1 MIEAFARQ
9 PLLLRNYVAM
19 HVRAEDFRYDD
30 GAVGLLV
37 VFQDSGD
44 GTADSQAGA
53 VQGVDK
59 FRFRFRRAA
68 EADVSPTC
76 LEIFRIG
83 ARRDFAVF
91 TLSREP
97 DFDVEGLGC
106 RETDIAGAQ
115 ADDVVRAGPGP

>member
-1 MIEAFARQ
+1 MMIEALAQQ

-37 VFQDSGD
+37 VLEDRGD

-83 ARRDFAVF
+83 AM
-91 TLSREP
+91 LIEWL
-97 DFDVEGLGC
+97 LGI
-106 RETDIAGAQ
+106 T
-115 ADDVVRAGPGP
+115 VRLTHGSVP